1 LTRLEDLSENG
12 EPGETTELYKMIMRD
27 QKEESAK
34 LGNNKAS
41 TLGYFYYNSLIF
53 SLNKEEEKS
62 NLNTFSKGTK

>member
-1 LTRLEDLSENG
+1 
-12 EPGETTELYKMIMRD
+12 MRD